1 MNWTEAKKTL
11 QLALPI
17 ILGELSQ
24 MILHLIDSAMVG
36 TVGYKHLA
44 AAGLVFSVINIP
56 FVLAIGLTFSISQM
70 VSLASG
76 KNDKQLVSHYF
87 YNGIIQCAI
96 AGLVISCL
104 LFFSVDILDHLKQD
118 PAVVA
123 LAKPFMQLISLSV
136 FPMIIF
142 MAFKQFA
149 DGLEHTKTAM
159 FISFLALPINIFLNY
174 LLIYGNWGFPRMEL
188 LGAGYATLI
197 TRCLVALILGI
208 FILNSYKFHR
218 FVAVKKRQWTLRRD
232 TQKALLKIGV
242 PSSLQI
248 TMEAGAFA
256 ISGILIGMIS
266 AKDQAAH
273 QIALSIASFTFMVS
287 LGLAQAGS
295 IRTSNAFGQQNADK
309 IRDIGVSNMVSSV
322 IYGICCLTMFVLL
335 RYWLPTFFSKEPE
348 VITIAA
354 GLLLWAA
361 VFQISDSLQAI
372 SAGLLR
378 GVKDVKV
385 PTVIVA
391 VAYWV
396 IGIPVGYY
404 LAFHGGMKA
413 SGIWIGFILGLT
425 VSAILLTMRFMF
437 FTKHYKENNKYAR
450 V

>member
-36 TVGYKHLA
+36 TVSYQHLA

-87 YNGIIQCAI
+87 YNGIIQCAL
-96 AGLVISCL
+96 AGLVISCI
-104 LFFSVDILDHLKQD
+104 LFLGVDILDHLKQD
-118 PAVVA
+118 PVVVA

-149 DGLEHTKTAM
+149 DGLEYTKTAM
-159 FISFLALPINIFLNY
+159 FISFLALPINVFLNY

-208 FILNSYKFHR
+208 FILNSHKFSR
-218 FVAVKKRQWTLRRD
+218 FVAVKKRQWTLRSH
-232 TQKALLKIGV
+232 TQRELLKIGI
-242 PSSLQI
+242 PSSLQV

-295 IRTSNAFGQQNADK
+295 IRTSNAFGQQNAGK
-309 IRDIGVSNMVSSV
+309 IRNIGISNMVSAI
-322 IYGICCLTMFVLL
+322 IYGIICLTMFIVL
-335 RYWLPTFFSKEPE
+335 RYWLPSFFSKEPE

-378 GVKDVKV
+378 GVKDVRV
-385 PTVIVA
+385 PTAIVA
-391 VAYWV
+391 IAYWV

-425 VSAILLTMRFMF
+425 VSAILLSLRFLF
-437 FTKHYKENNKYAR
+437 FSKHYKENNKY
-450 V
+450 VQG